1 MKAGRNKAIRNIV
14 DILKCTLKVSL
25 EIEADSAG
33 RYFRHIEPDLKLGN
47 LHYRLNK
54 DFDPFPGRSRASA
67 CVSARY

>member
-1 MKAGRNKAIRNIV
+1 MKAKHNKAIQNIM
-14 DILKCTLKVSL
+14 DILKCTLEVSL
-25 EIEADSAG
+25 KIKTDLVG
-33 RYFRHIEPDLKLGN
+33 RYFRDIKLDLKLKN